1 MAAIAEST
9 DVQSSPN
16 ERSSEGCQSDSDS
29 QPGGGQRF
37 TDIQFGS
44 DDDPNDPDYQGP
56 TTLQPGSIR
65 AHARTHIT
73 GRERTKQ
80 TIRKDG
86 P

>member
-1 MAAIAEST
+1 MATVAESGN
-9 DVQSSPN
+9 DQSSPN
-16 ERSSEGCQSDSDS
+16 EHSSEGCQSDSNS

-44 DDDPNDPDYQGP
+44 DDDPNDPDYGDSTP
-56 TTLQPGSIR
+56 LQPGSI
-65 AHARTHIT
+65 HTQARVHNP